1 LILLFKNLHQA
12 NVAVDA
18 TIKAEGAVL
27 QRTLVMKERVT
38 VMDLLMEVVMM
49 AMQGVKEF
57 LCVAVIIVRS
67 LVPTTTT
74 RMTVVRNQNRR
85 NHLPPQHPHQHHLYH
100 LHGKSGRPGA
110 SAQGPVGEEHGQGHG
125 TALVQC
131 ADTPLSLR
139 KDSVIS
145 TLASNI

>member
-49 AMQGVKEF
+49 AMQGVKEN

-67 LVPTTTT
+67 LVPTITT
-74 RMTVVRNQNRR
+74 RMTVVRNQNQR
-85 NHLPPQHPHQHHLYH
+85 NQLPLQHPHQHHLYL
-100 LHGKSGRPGA
+100 LHGESGRPGA
-110 SAQGPVGEEHGQGHG
+110 SAQGPVGEGHGQGHG